1 MSTNVTVSGIQSL
14 CSQFNA
20 MLTSLLRTFFRSEIS
35 MMVAKVY
42 IPVLFPLTF
51 LICLVAVGLDQ
62 WFQFPVLFAEPVNF
76 IVAGVTFVSGGL
88 LWLWTY
94 EQLSRMGEGSPSPTA
109 GRTMKLV
116 TTGIYAYSRNPSLF
130 GKLLGFLAVG
140 FALNS
145 MAFCFLLTPLL
156 LTGSLIEKVW
166 RQEPQLVEIFGDD
179 YIEYQKNVPLFIPW
193 TYFFKRNKGLKS

>member
-1 MSTNVTVSGIQSL
+1 
-14 CSQFNA
+14 

-62 WFQFPVLFAEPVNF
+62 WLQLPALFTVPTNF
-76 IVAGVTFVSGGL
+76 IIAGITFVTGGL

-94 EQLSRMGEGSPSPTA
+94 EQLSRLGEGSPSPTA

-145 MAFCFLLTPLL
+145 MAFCFILTPLL

-179 YIEYQKNVPLFIPW
+179 YVEYQKNVPLFIPW
-193 TYFFKRNKGLKS
+193 TYFFKRRKGVKS

>member
-1 MSTNVTVSGIQSL
+1 
-14 CSQFNA
+14 
-20 MLTSLLRTFFRSEIS
+20 
-35 MMVAKVY
+35 MVAKVY

-51 LICLVAVGLDQ
+51 LICLLSVSVDK
-62 WFQFPVLFAEPVNF
+62 WFGFPELFPTPTNF
-76 IVAGVTFVSGGL
+76 IIAGFTFVTGVF

-94 EQLSRMGEGSPSPTA
+94 EQLSRLGEGSPSPTA

-116 TTGIYAYSRNPSLF
+116 RTGIYAYSRNPSLF

-145 MAFCFLLTPLL
+145 MAFCIVLTPLL

-166 RQEPQLVEIFGDD
+166 RQEPQLVEIFGEE
-179 YIEYQKNVPLFIPW
+179 YLEYQREVPLFIPW
-193 TYFFKRNKGLKS
+193 TFFFRKKSSDS

>member
-1 MSTNVTVSGIQSL
+1 
-14 CSQFNA
+14 
-20 MLTSLLRTFFRSEIS
+20 MLLSLLNTFFRSEIS
-35 MMVAKVY
+35 TMVAKVY

-51 LICLVAVGLDQ
+51 LICLVAVGVDQ
-62 WFQFPVLFAEPVNF
+62 ALGLSALFEEPTNW
-76 IVAGVTFVSGGL
+76 IVAVISFVTGAL

-94 EQLSRMGEGSPSPTA
+94 EQLSRLGEGSPSPTA

-116 TTGIYAYSRNPSLF
+116 KTGIYQYSRNPSLF

-145 MAFCFLLTPLL
+145 MAFVFILTPLL

-166 RQEPQLVEIFGDD
+166 RQEPQLVEIFGDE
-179 YIEYQKNVPLFIPW
+179 YIQYQKEVPLFLPW
-193 TYFFKRNKGLKS
+193 TFFFPRNKQKST

>member
-1 MSTNVTVSGIQSL
+1 
-14 CSQFNA
+14 

-51 LICLVAVGLDQ
+51 LICLLAVFVDQTLGLSPL
-62 WFQFPVLFAEPVNF
+62 FPAPANL
-76 IVAGVTFVSGGL
+76 IIAGVTFVTGAF

-94 EQLSRMGEGSPSPTA
+94 EQLSRLGEGSPSPTA

-116 TTGIYAYSRNPSLF
+116 RTGIYAYSRNPSLF

-145 MAFCFLLTPLL
+145 MAFCFILTPLL

-166 RQEPQLVEIFGDD
+166 RQEPQLVEIFGDE
-179 YIEYQKNVPLFIPW
+179 YLQYQKEVPLFIPW
-193 TYFFKRNKGLKS
+193 TYFFRKKQQ